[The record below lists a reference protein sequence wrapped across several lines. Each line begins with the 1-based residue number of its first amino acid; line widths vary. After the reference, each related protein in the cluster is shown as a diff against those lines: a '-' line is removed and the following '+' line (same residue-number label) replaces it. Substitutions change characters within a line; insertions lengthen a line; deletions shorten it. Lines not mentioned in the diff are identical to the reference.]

1 MCCPLLTRSS
11 NSERTNMPTLIQYDR
26 KPLRMIVRVA
36 LFEFRSLLDLVFLP
50 GECDGRGP
58 W

>member
-1 MCCPLLTRSS
+1 
-11 NSERTNMPTLIQYDR
+11 MPTLIQYDR